1 MMQLSPTEIKIR
13 LLKAGVKPAD
23 LARRWSVPK
32 ENLSRV
38 INRTPGFVFPE
49 IKNLLAEFLNVP
61 AFAVGRDDRRSK
73 KERVTAA

>member
-13 LLKAGVKPAD
+13 LLKAGISAAQ
-23 LARRWSVPK
+23 LARDWGVPK

-49 IKNLLAEFLNVP
+49 IRRMLAAFLRVP
-61 AFAVGRDDRRSK
+61 VSAVGR
-73 KERVTAA
+73 EPVRVEKSHAA